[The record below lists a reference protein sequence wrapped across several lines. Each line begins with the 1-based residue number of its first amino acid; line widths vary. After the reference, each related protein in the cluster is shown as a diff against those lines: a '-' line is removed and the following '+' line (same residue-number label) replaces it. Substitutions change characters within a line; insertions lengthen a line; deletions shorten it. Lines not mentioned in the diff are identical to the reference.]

1 MRVRHENA
9 GPEKEETPS
18 ISNSNPRFHAYRHS
32 QGHRNTSDLL
42 VYQNLQW
49 NKRAYI

>member
-1 MRVRHENA
+1 MRVIHENG
-9 GPEKEETPS
+9 GPEKELRLPS

-42 VYQNLQW
+42 VLSEPSVE
-49 NKRAYI
+49 